1 VRVPGVVALIA
12 FVLTGCGAVAAS
24 APRAEPPRA
33 APGAAFPALRRATW
47 PGGPERCFDATDD
60 NGNGIIDEGC
70 GTPTGIVHVAIA
82 WDAPL
87 SDVDLL
93 VTDPKGDLVEV
104 GRPSAAGLQKDRD
117 CPGKQGECQGRNL
130 ENVYLEDESR
140 EPRRGTYRVRVK
152 LERLGGEDL
161 PIRVT
166 YGARLG
172 PRTYQGELL
181 LEEPEAEKS
190 FDLVL

>member
-1 VRVPGVVALIA
+1 MHHASVLAALVGA
-12 FVLTGCGAVAAS
+12 LAGCGFGAS
-24 APRAEPPRA
+24 GTGPAGTAPAGPVSEQRT
-33 APGAAFPALRRATW
+33 ATL
-47 PGGPERCFDATDD
+47 PGGPERCFDARDN
-60 NGNGIIDEGC
+60 NGNGLIDEGC
-70 GTPTGIVHVAIA
+70 GSPTGVVHIVIA

-87 SDVDLL
+87 SDVDLQ

-117 CPGKQGECQGRNL
+117 CPGKQGECRGQNQ
-130 ENVYLEDESR
+130 ETVYLEDEAR
-140 EPRRGTYRVRVK
+140 EPKRGTYRVKVR
-152 LERLGGEDL
+152 LERLVGEEL

-172 PRTYQGELL
+172 PRGYQGELFL
-181 LEEPEAEKS
+181 DEPEAERS